1 MLVTSKVKVS
11 HISVVLQHLHL
22 EDSFVAEFSF
32 FTGFLILCPPQ
43 YCSPPCNHRLRRMRL
58 HPQKQHPQSP
68 SVSVNNCVSVFSLLA
83 AEIMANRLT
92 TQSKTQQAIYIIIF
106 FFFFP
111 QSWGS
116 EWNSDNTARGK
127 FVCESPTAASLCLCH
142 SLLDVMRLLFYLQW
156 CRYFN
161 FHWVQPAA
169 VHDDSCSNV
178 HMSIQTKEKRHDELH
193 ANWRLLCNLN
203 QREGNDISLYLC

>member
-92 TQSKTQQAIYIIIF
+92 TQSKTQQAIYIIHF
-106 FFFFP
+106 FFFSP
-111 QSWGS
+111 SPEGQSETVTTQPG
-116 EWNSDNTARGK
+116 ENLCVRVLQQHH
-127 FVCESPTAASLCLCH
+127 FVSA
-142 SLLDVMRLLFYLQW
+142 
-156 CRYFN
+156 
-161 FHWVQPAA
+161 
-169 VHDDSCSNV
+169 
-178 HMSIQTKEKRHDELH
+178 I
-193 ANWRLLCNLN
+193 
-203 QREGNDISLYLC
+203 LYLM

>member
-106 FFFFP
+106 FFFP
-111 QSWGS
+111 PVLRVRVKQWQHSQ
-116 EWNSDNTARGK
+116 GK
-127 FVCESPTAASLCLCH
+127 ICVWESYSSITLSLPFSTWCNEVIILFTMVPLLQF
-142 SLLDVMRLLFYLQW
+142 SLSATCSRTWRQLQ
-156 CRYFN
+156 
-161 FHWVQPAA
+161 
-169 VHDDSCSNV
+169 
-178 HMSIQTKEKRHDELH
+178 
-193 ANWRLLCNLN
+193 
-203 QREGNDISLYLC
+203 